1 MNRGAE
7 QLKARLA
14 KHGEKGAFVAQYN
27 EGRDEKDQID
37 QATLSRWI
45 HGKRLP
51 LTLQLRRIEDLTGIL
66 MQAWTE
72 ASGGDGGVPSVP
84 PPEVKAS

>member
-7 QLKARLA
+7 QLSALLE
-14 KHGEKGAFVAQYN
+14 KHGEKGKFVARYN
-27 EGRDEKDQID
+27 EGREPREQID
-37 QATLSRWI
+37 QGTLSRWL

-51 LTLQLRRIEDLTGIL
+51 LTLQLRRIEDLTGIA

-72 ASGGDGGVPSVP
+72 AANGDGGAPTAA
-84 PPEVKAS
+84 E